1 MGALTLA
8 PKFRRAP
15 NRASS
20 SIQAFCLDWHPIR
33 EEAQVLPRP
42 FGLVL
47 QDWAP
52 FADTPNKL
60 GRQQLKRIVARRHVE
75 VHASPPFAESAG

>member
-1 MGALTLA
+1 M
-8 PKFRRAP
+8 
-15 NRASS
+15 
-20 SIQAFCLDWHPIR
+20 
-33 EEAQVLPRP
+33 LPRP

-60 GRQQLKRIVARRHVE
+60 GRQQLKRIVAQPSVVFGDNRHMQF
-75 VHASPPFAESAG
+75 PFV